1 MKQTAKDPLNSKQKW
16 TKGSS
21 YKLEITV
28 RRAKQDFIMDE
39 IIFDQYRDPFR
50 AFNIH
55 MSIIC
60 DLEQGGKITEEEAF
74 KQIKDLYKQFKY
86 YYKHTVKPRVESMD
100 KKGYYK

>member
-1 MKQTAKDPLNSKQKW
+1 
-16 TKGSS
+16 
-21 YKLEITV
+21 
-28 RRAKQDFIMDE
+28 MDE

-60 DLEQGGKITEEEAF
+60 DLEQGGK
-74 KQIKDLYKQFKY
+74 QFKY

-100 KKGYYK
+100 NKGYYK

>member
-1 MKQTAKDPLNSKQKW
+1 M
-16 TKGSS
+16 
-21 YKLEITV
+21 V
-28 RRAKQDFIMDE
+28 E
-39 IIFDQYRDPFR
+39 IILKDYRDPFR

-74 KQIKDLYKQFKY
+74 AQIKDLYKQFKY
-86 YYKHTVKPRVESMD
+86 YYKHTVKPKLETMD

>member
-1 MKQTAKDPLNSKQKW
+1 
-16 TKGSS
+16 
-21 YKLEITV
+21 
-28 RRAKQDFIMDE
+28 MDE
-39 IIFDQYRDPFR
+39 IIFHQYRDPFR

-74 KQIKDLYKQFKY
+74 TQITDLYKQFKY

-100 KKGYYK
+100 KEGYYK

>member
-1 MKQTAKDPLNSKQKW
+1 
-16 TKGSS
+16 
-21 YKLEITV
+21 
-28 RRAKQDFIMDE
+28 MDE

-86 YYKHTVKPRVESMD
+86 YYKHTVKLILVFHPKFPNLYLKLENMFYIDNLNLNDLGNFYLHEDYLIR
-100 KKGYYK
+100 

>member
-1 MKQTAKDPLNSKQKW
+1 
-16 TKGSS
+16 
-21 YKLEITV
+21 
-28 RRAKQDFIMDE
+28 MDE
-39 IIFDQYRDPFR
+39 IVFDQYRDPFR

-86 YYKHTVKPRVESMD
+86 YYKHTVKPRVDSMD